1 MSGIGSG
8 KKNKRKKR
16 GAINMGI
23 TEITVPKQ
31 YVVVQATEPT
41 GAFEGQLW
49 YDTENDLTYIYDS
62 SDWVLIAEDLSE
74 EITAVQDEVTAL
86 AGKLSFI
93 YGDGTDGALNVE
105 AGTTNLTLG
114 KVYNYTTMNISAG
127 ATLSTTDSANYGKP
141 MIIKVQGDCTI
152 KGTINLSGKGFAG
165 GTGAYAPTG
174 NGAGHDNTNSWGSGG
189 TAGGSG
195 AGAGSGA
202 GGSSA
207 ISNGTNGV
215 GTAAGV
221 GGKLIPALMRGRLRV
236 FSGGGG
242 GSGASAGASQNPA
255 GGAGGG
261 ALILIVGGDL
271 NFTGT
276 INVSGAKGTNS
287 AAVGGGGG
295 GGGTFLILY
304 NTATAISGTKIVN
317 GGSGGTG
324 TQAGGAGANGTY
336 QIIPLSEIYDDYR

>member
-1 MSGIGSG
+1 MAVPNTFTNG
-8 KKNKRKKR
+8 
-16 GAINMGI
+16 
-23 TEITVPKQ
+23 TV
-31 YVVVQATEPT
+31 AD
-41 GAFEGQLW
+41 A
-49 YDTENDLTYIYDS
+49 
-62 SDWVLIAEDLSE
+62 
-74 EITAVQDEVTAL
+74 DEVNENFAYVETYPFA
-86 AGKLSFI
+86 
-93 YGDGTDGALNVE
+93 GDGSDGALEVTS
-105 AGTTNLTLG
+105 GTTNINLAT
-114 KVYNYTTMNISAG
+114 VYQYSSINIASG

-141 MIIKVQGDCTI
+141 MILKCSGDCTI
-152 KGTINLSGKGFAG
+152 AGTINLNGKGFVG

-174 NGAGHDNTNSWGSGG
+174 NGAGHDNTNLWGSGG

-207 ISNGTNGV
+207 ITTGTNGA

-236 FSGGGG
+236 FAGAGG
-242 GSGASAGASQNPA
+242 GSGADAGASQNPA

-276 INVSGAKGTNS
+276 INVSGVAGTNA
-287 AAVGGGGG
+287 AAVGAGGG

-304 NTATAISGTKIVN
+304 STATATSGTKTVN

-324 TQAGGAGANGTY
+324 TQAGGAGGAGTY
-336 QIIPLSEIYDDYR
+336 QIIPLSEIYDDYRLDL